1 MPVDLRSTLR
11 EKLARVARDPHN
23 DMALASAALGAPFV
37 GASLSGRLRGARA
50 RPPSPAA
57 NTFSRA
63 PGRVVRATSRSAVVT
78 WASGEDRFAHVR
90 PGDPDPRNRADI
102 AVGAEVDIVLKAD
115 QGTGRLTRGVVREFL
130 TNSKHHPQGIKVRLV
145 DGAIG
150 RVERVVSGSGAA
162 PDASKPSTSSP
173 ESKPSKPRA
182 SSRGRA
188 TSPSAASPDAS
199 ATVYLTNVPKVLG
212 AADVRWLL
220 EEIPGVAGARLPR
233 RGGKNMGYAFI
244 TCEDAESAAKV
255 METLNGME
263 LEGKTLVA
271 EPAREKTRIASPP
284 GGDAKK
290 KTTAKKEKARKRG
303 GKGAEEG
310 EAHDADEDGENLD
323 PIARAR
329 REMEAEAMVELE
341 RARRAGERRAREA
354 EERARAQR
362 EKEAAAEA
370 RTTAMLAER
379 RRRAEEAAAAAEA
392 KRAREAALRE
402 EAEALGPI
410 RADPAWEEELVALA
424 EELAALRSAVE

>member
-1 MPVDLRSTLR
+1 M
-11 EKLARVARDPHN
+11 
-23 DMALASAALGAPFV
+23 
-37 GASLSGRLRGARA
+37 ASLSGRLRGVARA
-50 RPPSPAA
+50 TPTPRGEHLLPRPPGR
-57 NTFSRA
+57 FVRA
-63 PGRVVRATSRSAVVT
+63 PSRSAVVT
-78 WASGEDRFAHVR
+78 WASSEDRFAHVR

-115 QGTGRLTRGVVREFL
+115 QSTGRLTRGVVREFL